1 MVDLPLMQQPRFAL
15 VDVARGV
22 AIVAMVI
29 YHATWDL
36 GPDLYGLIPLNA
48 AVNPAWVVFARLIA
62 GSFLFIV
69 GVSLVLAHRR
79 GMRPRPFLRRLAII
93 VGAALVITI
102 ATRIAIPETYVRFGI
117 LHGIAA
123 ASVVGLAFVRAPVW
137 LTLSAAAAAFAAP
150 PLLAAPAF
158 NGAAL
163 LWLGLGTSVPA
174 MIDYVPVL
182 PWVGPTLLGIAA
194 TRIALARGLDQRLA
208 GWAPSAPIGRGL
220 ITAGRW
226 SLTIYLIHQPVLI
239 GLLYLLALSLG
250 RSPPLAL

>member
-1 MVDLPLMQQPRFAL
+1 MQQPRFAL
-15 VDVARGV
+15 IDAARGV
-22 AIVAMVI
+22 AIVAMVV

-36 GPDLYGLIPLNA
+36 GPDLYGLISLNA
-48 AVNPAWVVFARLIA
+48 AINPAWVVFARLIA

-79 GMRPRPFLRRLAII
+79 GVRVRPFLRRLAII
-93 VGAALVITI
+93 AGAALLITV
-102 ATRIAIPETYVRFGI
+102 ATRIVIPEAYVRFGI

-123 ASVVGLAFVRAPVW
+123 ASVIGLAFVRAPIW
-137 LTLSAAAAAFAAP
+137 LTVLAAAAAFAAP
-150 PLLAAPAF
+150 PLLANPAF

-194 TRIALARGLDQRLA
+194 TRVVLSRGLDQRLA
-208 GWAPSAPIGRGL
+208 GWAPSTRIGRGL

-226 SLTIYLIHQPVLI
+226 SLAIYLIHQPLLI
-239 GLLYLLALSLG
+239 GLFYLLALAFG
-250 RSPPLAL
+250 RSPSLAL

>member
-1 MVDLPLMQQPRFAL
+1 MVDIPAMKQPRFAL

-36 GPDLYGLIPLNA
+36 GPDLYGLIELNA
-48 AVNPAWVVFARLIA
+48 AVNTAWVIFARLIA

-69 GVSLVLAHRR
+69 GISLVLAHRNGIR
-79 GMRPRPFLRRLAII
+79 WRSFGRRLAII
-93 VGAALVITI
+93 VGAAILITVV
-102 ATRIAIPETYVRFGI
+102 TRLALPATYVRFGI

-123 ASVVGLAFVRAPVW
+123 ASVIGLLFVRAPIW
-137 LTLSAAAAAFAAP
+137 LTLAAGALAFAAP
-150 PLLAAPAF
+150 ALFADEAF

-163 LWLGLGTSVPA
+163 LWLGLGTFVPV

-194 TRIALARGLDQRLA
+194 TRLAFATGIDERLA
-208 GWAPSAPIGRGL
+208 AWAPTARPGNWL
-220 ITAGRW
+220 IIAGRW
-226 SLTIYLIHQPVLI
+226 SLAIYLIHQPILI
-239 GLLYLLALSLG
+239 GLFYLLALALG
-250 RSPPLAL
+250 RSPTLAL